1 MLLDVD
7 TAEISIGK
15 TVGFV
20 KGKERNFHWRKKL
33 AKKGEPQLAHWRLQR
48 RPIACCSICGS
59 GAKSARDR
67 KISLPWQVVDVS
79 RCARL
84 WYAM

>member
-33 AKKGEPQLAHWRLQR
+33 AKKGKLLPARWRLQHWSR
-48 RPIACCSICGS
+48 ACSGGRSAGTGS
-59 GAKSARDR
+59 
-67 KISLPWQVVDVS
+67 L
-79 RCARL
+79 L
-84 WYAM
+84 